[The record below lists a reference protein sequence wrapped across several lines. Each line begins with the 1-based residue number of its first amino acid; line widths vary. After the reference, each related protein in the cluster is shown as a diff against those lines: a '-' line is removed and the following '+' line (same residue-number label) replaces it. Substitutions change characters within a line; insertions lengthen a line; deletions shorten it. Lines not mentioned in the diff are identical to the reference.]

1 MERSAG
7 KVRGTNTL
15 KRLSETGNPMDDP
28 ITGQATS
35 YAFTGDPVAETGWP
49 DVDTGT
55 DTLLFLSS
63 GPFSI
68 APGTHKM
75 LTVLVTMEAA
85 PSLSEALH

>member
-7 KVRGTNTL
+7 KVRGTDTL
-15 KRLSETGNPMDDP
+15 KGISTTGNPMLDP
-28 ITGQATS
+28 TTGQATS
-35 YAFTGDPVAETGWP
+35 YAFTGDPVAETGWL

-75 LTVLVTMEAA
+75 LTELVSIEAA